1 MAGYTKLFSSIVSST
16 VWCEDD
22 KTFRVWIWMLASA
35 DTEGNVEGSIPALAR
50 ITNYSIPEVEA
61 SIARLT
67 APDPYSRTK
76 DHEGRRIE
84 EIPGGWRIL
93 NFPRYREQTQGKEGS
108 RAPYFRSY
116 RRRAK
121 EKAAAPDETTTEQGC
136 CVQLE
141 NVARN
146 TATATATA
154 TEKEKSSGEAPPDV
168 PRGAGRPTAAA
179 PGGAEKLKSLEKPGD
194 LPGWLKQDLENLGVG
209 ALDQAALHRRLGTL
223 PLRAA
228 VVQIQRK
235 GDIRRPAAL
244 LNTKGLDLATE
255 GAGFLLSA
263 MKAAESLAPPLSQDR
278 EWRALPASLRE
289 DPEIRTA
296 WAVWRAA
303 EAAVDRSRG
312 GGGELE
318 ALDSASGARRQINGL
333 LFCRGGLR
341 PRSAPAR
348 AAPPGPRLV
357 QPDSG

>member
-121 EKAAAPDETTTEQGC
+121 EKAATEQGC
-136 CVQLE
+136 CAQLE
-141 NVARN
+141 DVARN

-168 PRGAGRPTAAA
+168 PREAAKPPAAA
-179 PGGAEKLKSLEKPGD
+179 PGGAEKLKSQEKPGT
-194 LPGWLKQDLENLGVG
+194 LPVWLKLDLDGLGVS
-209 ALDQAALHRRLGTL
+209 APDQATLHKRLGTL

-228 VVQIQRK
+228 VVQVQRK
-235 GDIRRPAAL
+235 GGIRKPAAVL
-244 LNTKGLDLATE
+244 LTKGAELAEE
-255 GAGFLLSA
+255 GAAFLA
-263 MKAAESLAPPLSQDR
+263 QAAKAAEAGAPGLQHDR
-278 EWRALPASLRE
+278 GWLGQPEQVRS
-289 DPEIRTA
+289 DPEIRAA
-296 WAVWRAA
+296 WAVLRSAE
-303 EAAVDRSRG
+303 EAAIRARG

-318 ALDSASGARRQINGL
+318 ALDTIAGARRQLNGL
-333 LFCRGGLR
+333 LADRGGLR
-341 PRSAPAR
+341 PHSAPAR

-357 QPDSG
+357 QAASG